1 MKAEKLEWTLEES
14 NCVLSTGSSSS
25 SYPEEVEM
33 SVAAGNFVTSLEVA
47 GEHSEPRG
55 RYFAVFCSPVNLP
68 QKTDL

>member
-1 MKAEKLEWTLEES
+1 
-14 NCVLSTGSSSS
+14 
-25 SYPEEVEM
+25 M
-33 SVAAGNFVTSLEVA
+33 SVAEGNFLTSLEVA